1 MKLSIKALIY
11 SAIVFPGAGYFILN
25 KPKQGLAFLII
36 ALSSL
41 AVLMYDAFQK
51 AQIISEKIV
60 YGYIPMDISSIRQ
73 QIESLPEVVDG
84 NLISAA
90 YMVILVAWLIGVI
103 DSYRIGKTQENK
115 HLE

>member
-1 MKLSIKALIY
+1 MKLSVKALIY

-25 KPKQGLAFLII
+25 KPRQGLAFLII

-41 AVLMYDAFQK
+41 TVPIYDAFQK

-73 QIESLPEVVDG
+73 QIETLPEVVNG

-90 YMVILVAWLIGVI
+90 YLIILVVWLIGVI
-103 DSYRIGKTQENK
+103 DSYRIGKTQENNN
-115 HLE
+115 